1 MGSAS
6 FYRYIPLH
14 TATWR
19 YMPLQELMDRQHF
32 IQSMYETRIAS
43 LHRFVAF
50 LVMCAT
56 ARNGT

>member
-1 MGSAS
+1 
-6 FYRYIPLH
+6 
-14 TATWR
+14 
-19 YMPLQELMDRQHF
+19 MPLQELMDRQHF